1 MFVFLVDLNVANS
14 FMDHDVELR
23 TTEEQTV
30 LMGSVITGFEASA
43 KLEGLNFDVIR
54 FNI

>member
-1 MFVFLVDLNVANS
+1 
-14 FMDHDVELR
+14 MDHDVELR
-23 TTEEQTV
+23 TTGEQTV

-43 KLEGLNFDVIR
+43 KLEGSYYDVIG